1 MGRLPPRLLGAVLT
15 ALGLFRFGSESGVDH
30 LDLVGG
36 RRVVGV
42 DLRGFGVGVAE
53 ELLEGAERDLA
64 RSSELGGEGVAEVV
78 EADASNAGI
87 AAGRLEALGDLA
99 AVRGLPVWGW
109 AKTRCSS
116 PL

>member
-1 MGRLPPRLLGAVLT
+1 MGLLG
-15 ALGLFRFGSESGVDH
+15 LGGKGSIDH

-36 RRVVGV
+36 GCVVGV
-42 DLRGFGVGVAE
+42 DLGGLGVGVAE
-53 ELLEGAERDLA
+53 EFLQGAERDFA
-64 RSSELGGEGVAEVV
+64 GGGELGGEGVAEVV